1 MYRWLDER
9 LDLRGLYH
17 KVLRKAFPVHHS
29 FFLGEIT
36 LFAFVVLVLTGVFLT
51 LNYEPSIREVRLADG
66 RTVPAAY
73 ASVLYIDSLPFGA
86 VIRSL
91 HHWSAHVMIAA
102 AFLHMLRI
110 LLSGA
115 YKKPREL
122 NYLVGLGLL
131 GLTVVTAFTGYALPY
146 DNYAVTATRIGYGIA
161 HSIPWIGGALAD
173 LMFAGE
179 FPGSEKSIP
188 RLFSLHVLWLPLGL
202 MALIGLHLAIMIK
215 QKHTQPRYAERV
227 APGKILGVPMYPQQM
242 VMMLILFALYVGIL
256 TIIAGAFLA
265 HPVEAFGPPTPQTP
279 QVKPDWYFLWLY
291 GLLQIIPSSWEFRLF
306 GATIGPEFIGGVVV
320 PGILGL
326 VAVLLPFVDTRK
338 DKMRYMELPRS
349 TPCGP
354 APSWPSSSS
363 SSWRA
368 SRGTRLTSSS
378 RAPSWARTPSSGPWS
393 WAGPSSPSWFPTCSC
408 GSSTGRRGR
417 ERPFSPCPPSPPP
430 RPRWGFC
437 APFRAGLRPVP
448 RGGLGPPRG
457 PLPGPAPP
465 RRPRGGRGG

>member
-161 HSIPWIGGALAD
+161 HSIPWIG
-173 LMFAGE
+173 
-179 FPGSEKSIP
+179 
-188 RLFSLHVLWLPLGL
+188 
-202 MALIGLHLAIMIK
+202 
-215 QKHTQPRYAERV
+215 
-227 APGKILGVPMYPQQM
+227 APW
-242 VMMLILFALYVGIL
+242 
-256 TIIAGAFLA
+256 
-265 HPVEAFGPPTPQTP
+265 PT
-279 QVKPDWYFLWLY
+279 
-291 GLLQIIPSSWEFRLF
+291 
-306 GATIGPEFIGGVVV
+306 
-320 PGILGL
+320 
-326 VAVLLPFVDTRK
+326 
-338 DKMRYMELPRS
+338 
-349 TPCGP
+349 
-354 APSWPSSSS
+354 
-363 SSWRA
+363 
-368 SRGTRLTSSS
+368 
-378 RAPSWARTPSSGPWS
+378 
-393 WAGPSSPSWFPTCSC
+393 
-408 GSSTGRRGR
+408 
-417 ERPFSPCPPSPPP
+417 
-430 RPRWGFC
+430 
-437 APFRAGLRPVP
+437 
-448 RGGLGPPRG
+448 
-457 PLPGPAPP
+457 
-465 RRPRGGRGG
+465 

>member
-265 HPVEAFGPPTPQTP
+265 HPVEAFGPTTPQTP

-338 DKMRYMELPRS
+338 DKMRYMELPSEHPVRTS
-349 TPCGP
+349 
-354 APSWPSSSS
+354 AVLALLVFFLM
-363 SSWRA
+363 A
-368 SRGTRLTSSS
+368 SL
-378 RAPSWARTPSSGPWS
+378 
-393 WAGPSSPSWFPTCSC
+393 AGYKIDFQQQ
-408 GSSTGRRGR
+408 GSI
-417 ERPFSPCPPSPPP
+417 
-430 RPRWGFC
+430 
-437 APFRAGLRPVP
+437 
-448 RGGLGPPRG
+448 LGENAVLWTLVLGG
-457 PLPGPAPP
+457 PLLTFLVSYVLMRVFYGKA
-465 RRPRGGRGG
+465 REGEAL